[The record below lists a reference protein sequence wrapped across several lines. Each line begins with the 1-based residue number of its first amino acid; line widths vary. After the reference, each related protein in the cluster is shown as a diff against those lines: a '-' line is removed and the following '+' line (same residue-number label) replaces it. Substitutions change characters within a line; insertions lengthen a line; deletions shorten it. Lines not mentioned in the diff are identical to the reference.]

1 MSLEQ
6 GIVPDDFKDAKV
18 IPVFKSG
25 KSEDLDN
32 YRPISVLPIISKIL
46 ERAVQEQLYVYL
58 TTHQLLNPYQCGFRR
73 FHSTETAAISLT
85 DTIRRNIDQ
94 KLLTGAVFV
103 DLRKAFDTIDHH
115 LLLAK
120 LNSYGIGRNE
130 LNWFNDYLTNRSQT
144 VSFQNVLSPQSI
156 ISSGVPQGS
165 IVGPLLFNLFIND
178 LPSVASNCGVLMYAD
193 MTRFSIMPIK
203 RVMSS
208 SRC

>member
-1 MSLEQ
+1 MQ
-6 GIVPDDFKDAKV
+6 DM
-18 IPVFKSG
+18 IPVFFFKKG

-144 VSFQNVLSPQSI
+144 VSFQNVLSPPSI

-165 IVGPLLFNLFIND
+165 ILGPLLFNLFINY

-193 MTRFSIMPIK
+193 DTFSIMPIK
-203 RVMSS
+203 IVKSS